1 MRSGQFL
8 YKTKFKKLYNGNF
21 YTYIFVYLT
30 SEIERGEERG
40 ERDREREE
48 RGEMY
53 MYKRG
58 QIYKYKTYL
67 YKNRPDIQIKIV

>member
-1 MRSGQFL
+1 M
-8 YKTKFKKLYNGNF
+8 KFKKLYNGNF

-48 RGEMY
+48 SGERDREREERGKLY

-58 QIYKYKTYL
+58 QI
-67 YKNRPDIQIKIV
+67 V

>member
-1 MRSGQFL
+1 MLKRGQI
-8 YKTKFKKLYNGNF
+8 YKTYC
-21 YTYIFVYLT
+21 IMA

-48 RGEMY
+48 RGERDREREERGELY
-53 MYKRG
+53 MYKKR

-67 YKNRPDIQIKIV
+67 YKNRPNIQIKIV